1 VERQDRQAVGIDP
14 LNTDTAPIHT
24 DALVIGAGPVGLFQ
38 VFQLGLQEIHCQV
51 VDSLPAP
58 GGQCIALYPD
68 KPIYDIPAVPVCT
81 GRELVDRLL
90 AQIAPMAPTF
100 HLAQQVSTVAR
111 MTDGR
116 FAVDTST
123 GTRLIARTIF
133 IAGGVGSFMPRHLKL
148 DGLDR
153 FLGSQVLHSGDAIP
167 PTIDQHVIVLG
178 EDDAAL
184 EAALA
189 LSAAEVDRPAS
200 VTLLHRRD
208 AFKAEPALVDQMRA
222 ACKAGRMRFVAG
234 QAIGF
239 EAPGDSLTRLKVSGA
254 EGITTSVPAD
264 LLLVLWGL
272 SPKLGPIA
280 DWGVQLERKQVVVDT
295 EKFET
300 SVPGIFA
307 VGDVNTYPGKK
318 KLIVC
323 GFHEATM
330 AAYAS
335 AQYVH
340 PDRPVQVLY
349 TTTSTHLHRLLGV
362 KPPK

>member
-1 VERQDRQAVGIDP
+1 M
-14 LNTDTAPIHT
+14 
-24 DALVIGAGPVGLFQ
+24 IGAGPVGLFQ
-38 VFQLGLQEIHCQV
+38 VFQLGLQEIRCHI

-58 GGQCIALYPD
+58 GGQSLALYPD

-90 AQIAPMAPTF
+90 AQIAPMKATF
-100 HLAQQVSTVAR
+100 HLAQQVSRVAP
-111 MTDGR
+111 MVDGR
-116 FAVDTST
+116 FEVDTSA
-123 GTRLIARTIF
+123 GTRFVAGTIV

-148 DGLDR
+148 DGIDR
-153 FLGSQVLHSGDAIP
+153 FIGRQVFHSGDTIP
-167 PTIDQHVIVLG
+167 STIDQHVVVLG

-189 LSAAEVDRPAS
+189 LADTLVDRPAS
-200 VTLLHRRD
+200 LTLMHRRY
-208 AFKAEPALVDQMRA
+208 AFKAAPDVVDRMRA
-222 ACKAGRMRFVAG
+222 ACAAGHMRFVAA
-234 QAIGF
+234 QAVGF
-239 EAPGDSLTRLKVSGA
+239 DATSDTLTQLKITGA
-254 EGITTSVPAD
+254 DGITTLLPTD

-280 DWGVQLERKQVVVDT
+280 DWGLRLERKQVVVDT

-300 SVPGIFA
+300 SVPSIFA

-330 AAYAS
+330 AAYA
-335 AQYVH
+335 AAAVVF
-340 PDRPVQVLY
+340 PDRPAQVQY
-349 TTTSTHLHRLLGV
+349 TTTSTRLHRLLGV
-362 KPPK
+362 TPAP

>member
-38 VFQLGLQEIHCQV
+38 VFQLGLQEINCQV

-58 GGQCIALYPD
+58 GGQCLALYPD

-81 GRELVDRLL
+81 GRELVDLLL
-90 AQIAPMAPTF
+90 AQIAPMKATF
-100 HLAQQVSTVAR
+100 HLSQQVSRIAPT
-111 MTDGR
+111 TDGR
-116 FAVDTST
+116 FEVDTSA
-123 GTRLIARTIF
+123 GTRFVARTIF

-148 DGLDR
+148 DGIERFIDR
-153 FLGSQVLHSGDAIP
+153 QVFHSGDAIP
-167 PTIDQHVIVLG
+167 SATDRHVVVLG

-184 EAALA
+184 DAALA
-189 LSAAEVDRPAS
+189 LADAEIDRPAS
-200 VTLLHRRD
+200 LTLMHRRD
-208 AFKAEPALVDQMRA
+208 AFKAEPALVDRMRA
-222 ACKAGRMRFVAG
+222 ACAAGRMCFVAA
-234 QAIGF
+234 QAVGF
-239 EAPGDSLTRLKVSGA
+239 ETTGDTLTQLKITGADGSATSLQ
-254 EGITTSVPAD
+254 AD

-280 DWGVQLERKQVVVDT
+280 DWGLQLERKQVVVDT

-330 AAYAS
+330 AAYA
-335 AQYVH
+335 AAAVVF
-340 PDRPVQVLY
+340 PDRPLQVQY
-349 TTTSTHLHRLLGV
+349 TTTSTRLHRLLGV
-362 KPPK
+362 TPPA

>member
-38 VFQLGLQEIHCQV
+38 VFQLGLLEISCQV

-58 GGQCIALYPD
+58 GGQCLALYPD

-90 AQIAPMAPTF
+90 TQIAPMAPTF
-100 HLAQQVSTVAR
+100 HLAQQVSSVTP
-111 MTDGR
+111 TSNGR
-116 FAVDTST
+116 FEIETSS
-123 GTRLIARTIF
+123 GNCFSARTVF
-133 IAGGVGSFMPRHLKL
+133 IAGGVGSFVPRHLKL
-148 DGLDR
+148 DGLER
-153 FLGSQVLHSGDAIP
+153 FMGRQVFHSGDALP
-167 PTIDQHVIVLG
+167 PTTDQHVVVLG

-184 EAALA
+184 ETALA
-189 LSAAEVDRPAS
+189 LAGAQVDRPAS
-200 VTLLHRRD
+200 VTLMHRRD

-222 ACKAGRMRFVAG
+222 ACAAGHLRFVAC

-239 EAPGDSLTRLKVSGA
+239 EANGDSLTHLKVSGTDGA
-254 EGITTSVPAD
+254 TTSLPAD

-300 SVPGIFA
+300 TVPGIFA

-330 AAYAS
+330 AAYA
-335 AQYVH
+335 AAVLVF
-340 PDRPVQVLY
+340 PDRPVQVQY
-349 TTTSTHLHRLLGV
+349 TTTSTRLHRLLGV
-362 KPPK
+362 TLKD